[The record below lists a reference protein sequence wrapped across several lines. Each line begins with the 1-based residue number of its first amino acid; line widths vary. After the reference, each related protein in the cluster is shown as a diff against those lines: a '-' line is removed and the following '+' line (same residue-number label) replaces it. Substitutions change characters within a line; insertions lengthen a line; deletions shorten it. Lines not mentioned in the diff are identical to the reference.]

1 MAQNQLMQSFEVR
14 NSDVC
19 IKFNCPNHK
28 KRIQECIQNL
38 QINLQNEESLTKKEA
53 FLAVTERMKELV
65 DQLEKLLA
73 E

>member
-28 KRIQECIQNL
+28 KRINECIQNL
-38 QINLQNEESLTKKEA
+38 QIDRVRLSFTVENFEECGKISCVKCGAKLKK
-53 FLAVTERMKELV
+53 
-65 DQLEKLLA
+65 
-73 E
+73 